1 MYLYI
6 NNNNLYNFIYS
17 ITFFILYLISI
28 YTLINLVNH
37 ININIILIN
46 DNNFGVVINRDVII
60 RYG

>member
-46 DNNFGVVINRDVII
+46 DNNFGVVINSDDIR